1 MLMRQTLPGFQAS
14 AAGLAIAEKPVLSGN
29 PIVIDVVLKPAMP
42 VNLDPRAAELLKLL
56 IERHLQDGLP
66 VGSRTLARAFGVE
79 LSPATIRNV
88 MADLEDLGFVA
99 SPHTSA
105 GRVPTQAG
113 YRYFVDTLLAPE
125 PLSAV
130 EQSRIAEE
138 LLPGNKSPSDMLQT
152 VSGLLS
158 RLSSMAGVVTV
169 PRRNVTVLRRI
180 EFLNLSG
187 GRVLAILVV
196 NQREV
201 QNRVLDMGRDY
212 TPQELERCANII
224 NETFAGRD
232 LYTLRR
238 SLAEDFQETQK
249 RVQQVL
255 GEAAMLAEA
264 ALRGDEA
271 EDYVLAGGT
280 NLLAFQ
286 ELADINR
293 LRRLFDVLDQ
303 KRDLLELFDQC
314 LNSTG
319 VQIFIGGESGYQVL
333 DGCSLVTAPY
343 TIDGQV
349 AGVLGVIGPTRMAY
363 QRIIPLVSETARLLG
378 TGLGTGIGSS
388 LGPGRVQG

>member
-1 MLMRQTLPGFQAS
+1 MSNQ
-14 AAGLAIAEKPVLSGN
+14 
-29 PIVIDVVLKPAMP
+29 
-42 VNLDPRAAELLKLL
+42 LDPRAAALLKLL
-56 IERHLQDGLP
+56 IERHLHDGQP
-66 VGSRTLARAFGVE
+66 VGSRTLARAFPVE

-105 GRVPTQAG
+105 GRIPTQAG
-113 YRYFVDTLLAPE
+113 YRYFVDALLAPE
-125 PLSAV
+125 PLAAD
-130 EQSRIAEE
+130 EQARIADE
-138 LLPGNKSPSDMLQT
+138 LLPRNKSSADMLQT

-169 PRRNVTVLRRI
+169 PRRNVSVLRRI

-212 TPQELERCANII
+212 TAQELERYANII
-224 NETFAGRD
+224 NEAFAGRD
-232 LYTLRR
+232 LLSLRR
-238 SLAEDFQETQK
+238 TLAEEFSEAQT
-249 RVQQVL
+249 RVNQLL
-255 GEAAMLAEA
+255 GEASRLADA
-264 ALRGDEA
+264 ALRSDEA
-271 EDYVLAGGT
+271 DDYVIAGGT
-280 NLLAFQ
+280 NLLGFQ
-286 ELADINR
+286 ELADVGR

-303 KRDLLELFDQC
+303 KRELLELFDQC
-314 LNSTG
+314 LGASG

-378 TGLGTGIGSS
+378 TGLGSGLES
-388 LGPGRVQG
+388 R